1 VIEVRRTTSATAE
14 AVWAVLADGWT
25 YPSWVVGASRMRAVG
40 ADWPAVGAELHHS
53 LGVWPLLID
62 DVTRVLAAEPDR
74 ELRLRGKGWPAGEVE
89 IHLLLRPDENGG
101 CELVMR
107 EDVVAGPSKL
117 IIKPVR
123 VLMMKRRNAEAL
135 QRLAYLAE
143 GSAR

>member
-1 VIEVRRTTSATAE
+1 MRR
-14 AVWAVLADGWT
+14 
-25 YPSWVVGASRMRAVG
+25 VG

-62 DVTRVLAAEPDR
+62 DVTRVLAARPER

-89 IHLLLRPDENGG
+89 IHLLLRPHENGG
-101 CELVMR
+101 CEILMR
-107 EDVVAGPSKL
+107 EDVVAGPAKL

-123 VLMMKRRNAEAL
+123 VVMMKRRNTEAL